1 MLERADCAKLGMGAY
16 VGVAQGSHEPPK
28 FIHLT
33 YKPKGRARKR
43 VVVIGKGITFDSG
56 GLDLKPADGM
66 YRMKDDMSGAAAV
79 LGLFQALPKLAL
91 PVEVHGLIAA
101 TENMPS
107 GTAQRPGDVV
117 RAMNGLTIE
126 IGNTDA
132 EGRLTL
138 ADALAYAAKE
148 IKPDEMVDLAT
159 LTGAI
164 VIALGMG
171 LSGVFATDDGL
182 AGRVLGAAETAGEK
196 MWRMPLHDEYKE
208 GIKSDIADLNN
219 ISSQRGGGA
228 IVAGL
233 FMRDFT
239 GGRPWAHLDI
249 AGTAF
254 TERELPLGPKG
265 ATGVGVRTLL
275 AYLSRARRQAVDAG
289 GVDLHTHTTAS
300 DGTYTP
306 SELVAEAAQRGVRVL
321 AVTDHDS
328 TEGLAEAME
337 AAARRRPLE
346 ILPGI
351 EINCDVEGAEIHV
364 LGYLMDWQAPWF
376 QEFCREQR
384 RERRERVHRMVE
396 RLAALGMPIEADE
409 VFAIVQEGS
418 AGRPARGAGHGRAR
432 LRQDGARG
440 LRQVPGLG
448 QAGPRAEEEAHARG
462 RRAADPESGRRAGLR
477 APGSRRPRRDDP
489 GAHRRGHDGH
499 RVLLHRALGGTARG
513 VPPDLQGPRPGRDG
527 RLGFPRPQGARRH
540 PRLARR
546 AHVRGRRAPR
556 QSRSVPRRRRV
567 LAFRGHST
575 PRRAGLSSGAAGRVR
590 LRHPLA
596 RIAALRAASGHRG
609 SHCAGRAPA
618 APDATRPSPRVR
630 S

>member
-1 MLERADCAKLGMGAY
+1 MKLSLDTSGLTEVRADALIVGRHSDDAKVTPALAAVDKKLGGLLSKVMAAEKFEGKIGQVSHVHTDGRLRAARVLVAGLGPKKDSGAEAVRRAASAAARRARDLGARSAAAYLAADGVPARARAQATAEGAVLGTYRFDKYLKEKSPKSLDSLAVSEPERRSRAAAEDGMRAGETWAAATCLARDLVNEPANVVTPAYLARRAQEIARAGRLGLKVLERADCARLGMGAY

-148 IKPDEMVDLAT
+148 IKPDEMLDLAT
-159 LTGAI
+159 LTGA
-164 VIALGMG
+164 VVVALGLG
-171 LSGVFATDDGL
+171 LSGVFATDEGL
-182 AGRVLGAAETAGEK
+182 AGRVLGAAEAAGEK
-196 MWRMPLHDEYKE
+196 MWRLPLHDEYKE
-208 GIKSDIADLNN
+208 GLKSDIADLNN

-239 GGRPWAHLDI
+239 DGRPWAHLDI

-265 ATGVGVRTLL
+265 GTGVGVRTLL
-275 AYLSRARRQAVDAG
+275 AYLSALAG
-289 GVDLHTHTTAS
+289 K
-300 DGTYTP
+300 
-306 SELVAEAAQRGVRVL
+306 R
-321 AVTDHDS
+321 
-328 TEGLAEAME
+328 
-337 AAARRRPLE
+337 
-346 ILPGI
+346 
-351 EINCDVEGAEIHV
+351 
-364 LGYLMDWQAPWF
+364 
-376 QEFCREQR
+376 
-384 RERRERVHRMVE
+384 
-396 RLAALGMPIEADE
+396 
-409 VFAIVQEGS
+409 
-418 AGRPARGAGHGRAR
+418 
-432 LRQDGARG
+432 
-440 LRQVPGLG
+440 
-448 QAGPRAEEEAHARG
+448 
-462 RRAADPESGRRAGLR
+462 
-477 APGSRRPRRDDP
+477 
-489 GAHRRGHDGH
+489 
-499 RVLLHRALGGTARG
+499 
-513 VPPDLQGPRPGRDG
+513 
-527 RLGFPRPQGARRH
+527 
-540 PRLARR
+540 
-546 AHVRGRRAPR
+546 
-556 QSRSVPRRRRV
+556 
-567 LAFRGHST
+567 
-575 PRRAGLSSGAAGRVR
+575 
-590 LRHPLA
+590 
-596 RIAALRAASGHRG
+596 
-609 SHCAGRAPA
+609 
-618 APDATRPSPRVR
+618 
-630 S
+630 

>member
-1 MLERADCAKLGMGAY
+1 MKLSLDTRGLIEVTADALILGRHSDDAKLAPALAAVDKKLGGRLSKVLAAEKFEGKIGQVSHMHTDGRLRAARVLVAGLGPKKDGGAEAVRRAASAAARRARDLGARSAAAYLAGDGVPARSRAQATVEGAVLGTYRFDKYLKEKSPKRLDALAVSEPERRSQAAAGDGMRAGEAWALATCLARDLVNEPANVVTPAYLARRAQEIARAGRLGLKVLDRADCAKLGMGAY
-16 VGVAQGSHEPPK
+16 LGVAQGSHEPPK

-33 YKPKGRARKR
+33 YKPKGRARRR

-208 GIKSDIADLNN
+208 GIKSEIADLNN
-219 ISSQRGGGA
+219 ISSHRGGGA

-239 GGRPWAHLDI
+239 GGLPWAHLDI

-265 ATGVGVRTLL
+265 GTGVGVRTLL
-275 AYLSRARRQAVDAG
+275 AYLSALAG
-289 GVDLHTHTTAS
+289 K
-300 DGTYTP
+300 
-306 SELVAEAAQRGVRVL
+306 R
-321 AVTDHDS
+321 
-328 TEGLAEAME
+328 
-337 AAARRRPLE
+337 
-346 ILPGI
+346 
-351 EINCDVEGAEIHV
+351 
-364 LGYLMDWQAPWF
+364 
-376 QEFCREQR
+376 
-384 RERRERVHRMVE
+384 
-396 RLAALGMPIEADE
+396 
-409 VFAIVQEGS
+409 
-418 AGRPARGAGHGRAR
+418 
-432 LRQDGARG
+432 
-440 LRQVPGLG
+440 
-448 QAGPRAEEEAHARG
+448 
-462 RRAADPESGRRAGLR
+462 
-477 APGSRRPRRDDP
+477 
-489 GAHRRGHDGH
+489 
-499 RVLLHRALGGTARG
+499 
-513 VPPDLQGPRPGRDG
+513 
-527 RLGFPRPQGARRH
+527 
-540 PRLARR
+540 
-546 AHVRGRRAPR
+546 
-556 QSRSVPRRRRV
+556 
-567 LAFRGHST
+567 
-575 PRRAGLSSGAAGRVR
+575 
-590 LRHPLA
+590 
-596 RIAALRAASGHRG
+596 
-609 SHCAGRAPA
+609 
-618 APDATRPSPRVR
+618 
-630 S
+630 

>member
-1 MLERADCAKLGMGAY
+1 MKLSLDTSGLIEIRADALILGRHSDGAKITPAMAAVDRKLDGLLARVMAAEKFEGKAGQVSHVHADHRLRAARVLVAGLGPKKDSGTEAVRRAASAAARRARDLGARSAAAHLAADGVSARARAQATVEGAVLGTYRFDKYLKEKSPKSLDSLAVSEPDRRSRAAAEAGVRAGETWALATCLARDLVNEPANVVTPAYLARRAQEIARAGRLGLKVLERADCARLGMGAY

-43 VVVIGKGITFDSG
+43 VAVIGKGITFDSG

-148 IKPDEMVDLAT
+148 IKPDEMLDLAT

-182 AGRVLGAAETAGEK
+182 AKRVLGAAEAAGEK
-196 MWRMPLHDEYKE
+196 MWRLPLHDEYKE
-208 GIKSDIADLNN
+208 GLKSEIADLNN

-275 AYLSRARRQAVDAG
+275 AYLSALAG
-289 GVDLHTHTTAS
+289 K
-300 DGTYTP
+300 
-306 SELVAEAAQRGVRVL
+306 R
-321 AVTDHDS
+321 
-328 TEGLAEAME
+328 
-337 AAARRRPLE
+337 
-346 ILPGI
+346 
-351 EINCDVEGAEIHV
+351 
-364 LGYLMDWQAPWF
+364 
-376 QEFCREQR
+376 
-384 RERRERVHRMVE
+384 
-396 RLAALGMPIEADE
+396 
-409 VFAIVQEGS
+409 
-418 AGRPARGAGHGRAR
+418 
-432 LRQDGARG
+432 
-440 LRQVPGLG
+440 
-448 QAGPRAEEEAHARG
+448 
-462 RRAADPESGRRAGLR
+462 
-477 APGSRRPRRDDP
+477 
-489 GAHRRGHDGH
+489 
-499 RVLLHRALGGTARG
+499 
-513 VPPDLQGPRPGRDG
+513 
-527 RLGFPRPQGARRH
+527 
-540 PRLARR
+540 
-546 AHVRGRRAPR
+546 
-556 QSRSVPRRRRV
+556 
-567 LAFRGHST
+567 
-575 PRRAGLSSGAAGRVR
+575 
-590 LRHPLA
+590 
-596 RIAALRAASGHRG
+596 
-609 SHCAGRAPA
+609 
-618 APDATRPSPRVR
+618 
-630 S
+630 